1 MHRPFR
7 TIIPFAAAVAC
18 AAPLVAQTTAI
29 SYQGRLQI
37 AGQPVNGSA
46 DLRFSLFTN
55 QVLPGQVGSTLT
67 FTNQTVVDGLVA
79 LELDF
84 GADAWTSG
92 LVSERF
98 LQVEVRT
105 PAGAGSYVALSP
117 RQRVTAAPF
126 SIATRG
132 IRVGTTSSRIG
143 IGVPSGVQPIAKLH
157 VSDNAAT
164 AFGNHAMVVESSG
177 NNGADGI
184 AIKISDP
191 RGFIDKENNYVTFLD
206 AADRVAGRIEGFSRL
221 QNNFVPPP
229 PIPNVISIDW
239 DPGRAPSWTFDA
251 GRLPNATFSGGSAP
265 SLICSNGAL
274 PSLTFS
280 QGTAPSQSFSP
291 GTSPSLNMSTTNL
304 LGVNVFTGF
313 TFNPGTLPSSNFNPG
328 SLPTAT
334 FNPGQ
339 LPTCTLSPGS
349 FPSLIFDAGTLPR
362 GSFDPGQ
369 LPFPRGFA
377 VTPPTQA
384 EMLALI
390 CWAQENGMSALLGKL
405 MLLAAGGP
413 TILQTAL
420 TRMRGAAETCLD
432 QGVVYASKGADYAE
446 WLPKA
451 HDRQEF
457 FLGQVVGIK
466 SGRVNIGTEDAEQL
480 LVISAQPI
488 VLGNEP
494 PAGERDRF
502 AKVAM
507 MGQVP
512 VLTRGKVLPGDYL
525 VPSGLSDGT
534 AIAVAPENL
543 AARHLPFVIGRAW
556 GASTDEEL
564 SLVNTAIGLEDFGA
578 AKVLVA
584 QEKLHA
590 EQHAELRTDNEQ
602 LRTRV
607 AELESTQQDL
617 LTRLAALEA
626 LTASLDPKSPR

>member
-7 TIIPFAAAVAC
+7 TILPFAAAVAC

-37 AGQPVNGSA
+37 AGQPVNGAA
-46 DLRFSLFTN
+46 DLRFTLFSSLAS
-55 QVLPGQVGSTLT
+55 PIPIGSTLT
-67 FTNQTVVDGLVA
+67 FVNQTVVDGLVA

-92 LVSERF
+92 LTPDRF
-98 LQVEVRT
+98 LQVEVRA
-105 PAGAGSYVALSP
+105 PAGAGSYVTLLP

-143 IGVPSGVQPIAKLH
+143 IGVPASAQPIAKLH

-239 DPGRAPSWTFDA
+239 DPGRAPSWTFDP
-251 GRLPNATFSGGSAP
+251 GQLPSASFSGGSAP
-265 SLICSNGAL
+265 SLTCTNGAL

-280 QGTAPSQSFSP
+280 QGTSPSTTWNAGS
-291 GTSPSLNMSTTNL
+291 SPSLTATTVQI
-304 LGVNVFTGF
+304 GGFQVVNGF
-313 TFNPGTLPSSNFNPG
+313 NFNPGTLPSFSFNAGSPPSATFVPGQFPTCTFNPG
-328 SLPTAT
+328 S
-334 FNPGQ
+334 
-339 LPTCTLSPGS
+339 
-349 FPSLIFDAGTLPR
+349 FPALIFDAGARPR
-362 GSFDPGQ
+362 GTFDPGQ

-556 GASTDEEL
+556 SASTDEEL

-584 QEKLHA
+584 QEKLQA
-590 EQHAELRTDNEQ
+590 EQHAELRADNEQ

-607 AELESTQQDL
+607 AELESAQEAL
-617 LTRLAALEA
+617 LTRLAALEE
-626 LTASLDPKSPR
+626 LTASLAPKSPR